1 MGERTRVL
9 SALIVLALGG
19 CGYHLAGTG
28 VNVPPTAHSIRI
40 EPFVNHTRE
49 QGLEVQL
56 RRALEDEF
64 RRHGAVR
71 VVSDGDADLELS
83 GDIRRFTTQP
93 VAFSATD
100 EAVQYQGI
108 MHVGMRL
115 VERATGRVLHE
126 TKLLQETQDF
136 GAVSDVVVTSPPHFQ
151 RGTLDARD
159 LPNLTAVQLTEA
171 RRREAMRELVDQLA
185 RDLYLQV
192 MEGF

>member
-1 MGERTRVL
+1 MSQRTLLVC
-9 SALIVLALGG
+9 LALVGMVG
-19 CGYHLAGTG
+19 CGYRLGG
-28 VNVPPTAHSIRI
+28 VGEHVPSTAQTIRI
-40 EPFVNHTRE
+40 RTFRNHTRE
-49 QGLEVQL
+49 NGLDVHL

-64 RRHGAVR
+64 RRHGALR

-136 GAVSDVVVTSPPHFQ
+136 GAVSDVVVTSSPHFQ